1 MELKKSVDL
10 LHGAI
15 NSMSAKL
22 NGIHA
27 SAQVQPP
34 PPPRV
39 KASAPTKI
47 QKSLP
52 VPEIMLQE
60 NNSGNENFHSVCFRD
75 I

>member
-39 KASAPTKI
+39 KASAPKI

-52 VPEIMLQE
+52 VPEKMMQE
-60 NNSGNENFHSVCFRD
+60 NNSGNENFHLVCFRD